1 MINSFRCDLVFFWI
15 VNDVP
20 YLMEG
25 TWIEKKINISSNND
39 SEFLSGGECDTIS
52 MIQNF
57 SNIWPFITQIFS
69 ASHNCPI
76 CCQIVQYCV
85 LKFSRAIY
93 FGKYAE
99 KKSLKVWYFL
109 PSGALPCTAFVIGMA
124 TFGQSM
130 PLFLINNSIIDPLN
144 STPLLSQIYF
154 VKLF

>member
-1 MINSFRCDLVFFWI
+1 MTFPIWWKEHGLRKKSTFPPIMIQSYWAV
-15 VNDVP
+15 VNVIP
-20 YLMEG
+20 VYP
-25 TWIEKKINISSNND
+25 
-39 SEFLSGGECDTIS
+39 IS

-85 LKFSRAIY
+85 PKFFSAIY

-124 TFGQSM
+124 AFGQSM

-144 STPLLSQIYF
+144 STTLHCWPKCILSSCSSSS
-154 VKLF
+154 

>member
-1 MINSFRCDLVFFWI
+1 MIPVY
-15 VNDVP
+15 P
-20 YLMEG
+20 
-25 TWIEKKINISSNND
+25 
-39 SEFLSGGECDTIS
+39 IS

-85 LKFSRAIY
+85 LKFSGAIY

-124 TFGQSM
+124 AFGQSM
-130 PLFLINNSIIDPLN
+130 PLFLINNSIIDPL
-144 STPLLSQIYF
+144 LLPSQIYI
-154 VKLF
+154 VKGILSSLCKTFKGATEKKLQMQQHF